1 MALEH
6 TLLLARAE
14 IPALPPPTELVQSSA
29 HRDTEPAKTWHAE
42 DCGIRSNV
50 WIHFRLDKFRTAEAE
65 REFLAL
71 VGDVLRRD
79 VDDALL
85 LAHGELPVLRRVA
98 GRVLVSTRSPWT
110 TPEQFA
116 PLGLRV
122 ELADLGGVV

>member
-1 MALEH
+1 MAIEH

-14 IPALPPPTELVQSSA
+14 IPALPPATELVRASA
-29 HRDTEPAKTWHAE
+29 HRDTEPARTWHAE

-65 REFLAL
+65 REFLVL
-71 VGDVLRRD
+71 VGDVLRRHD
-79 VDDALL
+79 DDALL

-110 TPEQFA
+110 APEQLA
-116 PLGLRV
+116 LLGVGV